1 MSFDKIKA
9 MKNAE
14 RFLSQGKLRAAI
26 GEYKRVIDDNPK
38 DFSTLNIMGD
48 LYVKNSET
56 KEAVK
61 CYQQVAEHY
70 YGQGFANKAIAIYN
84 KIARLEPNSMEI
96 AERLGQLYQVRGS
109 FAEAREQY
117 TKVAESYQSK
127 GRKLEAL
134 EIWKRIA
141 ELDPNNTEVYM
152 TIGNACLQENQNSDA
167 ADAFAEAGLR
177 FNSTGKYEEA
187 VGAFTKGLSIQSNNI
202 KILKGFVEAKIG
214 LGCSD
219 EAAETLEKVL
229 LENPYAREIL
239 LLLTDCY
246 LDMSAPK
253 QAEETVIKLVQQE
266 PSHFPKFLEI
276 VKSYM
281 EGDDIESTVR
291 VLSISFEHVLG
302 AGLSDEFNGWIN
314 EVLARNPEYID
325 GLRLLVKFHSW
336 HRDPVEIRKSLERL
350 AETARITES
359 VEDERFAVGQLA
371 AMSPLQPEYA
381 LRLEELKQKY
391 GFDDSVI
398 PVVESSVIPEFES
411 FVALNSDEIQNIGRD
426 TSAENLEQYAGE
438 FSFSDEENSENVNE
452 NEDPERVT
460 DFRMVDESPA
470 TDFSDEN
477 LEGPQIEEPNTFETS
492 EEAETDAEVDPRSLA
507 AEHRLDQ
514 ELESVQFYVT
524 QGYRDLALK
533 CLDGLEVEFQEN
545 PKFIEM
551 RQSLLGSDEVATE
564 VDAILE
570 EEPLK
575 IPETQPVVDTSQ
587 QVDEVMSPAV
597 NVFEQFRNDL
607 GLEELEEDNEGDYS
621 TLYHTAIAY
630 KEMGLLEDAIKEF
643 QDAINMVEINDGTR
657 RYFQCANLLGHCFM
671 LKGMPNLAQTWFKRA
686 MDTVGLIDEEIQAL
700 HYELANAYEA
710 SGEKDKAFEHFGQV
724 YALDVHYRDIGQR
737 IQNLRENYSSSMIN

>member
-26 GEYKRVIDDNPK
+26 GEYKKVIDDNPK

-48 LYVKNSET
+48 LYVKNSES
-56 KEAVK
+56 KEAVN
-61 CYQQVAEHY
+61 CYRQVAEHY

-84 KIARLEPNSMEI
+84 KIARLEPDSMQI
-96 AERLGQLYQVRGS
+96 AERLAQLYQVRGS

-177 FNSTGKYEEA
+177 LNSAEKYEEA
-187 VGAFTKGLSIQSNNI
+187 VGAFSKGLSIQSNNV

-214 LGCSD
+214 LGCAD
-219 EAAETLEKVL
+219 EAAETLEQVL

-246 LDMSAPK
+246 LDMNAPK
-253 QAEETVIKLVQQE
+253 QAEETIIKLVQQE

-291 VLSISFEHVLG
+291 VLAISFEHVLG
-302 AGLSDEFNGWIN
+302 AGHSDEFNGWIN

-350 AETARITES
+350 AETARMTES

-371 AMSPLQPEYA
+371 TMCPLQPEYA

-398 PVVESSVIPEFES
+398 PIVESSVIPEFES
-411 FVALNSDEIQNIGRD
+411 FVALNSDD
-426 TSAENLEQYAGE
+426 TKKIENGAAVERFEQYSGE
-438 FSFSDEENSENVNE
+438 FSFSDGENPESVND
-452 NEDPERVT
+452 NQNPERVT
-460 DFRMVDESPA
+460 DFCMVDELPA
-470 TDFSDEN
+470 TDFGKESM
-477 LEGPQIEEPNTFETS
+477 EEHRAFGTS
-492 EEAETDAEVDPRSLA
+492 NEAHPESEVDPRSLA

-524 QGYRDLALK
+524 QGYTDLAIK
-533 CLDGLEVEFQEN
+533 CLDTMEVEFGEN
-545 PKFIEM
+545 PKFVEM
-551 RQSLLGSDEVATE
+551 RQSLQGSNEFAAD

-575 IPETQPVVDTSQ
+575 IPEAEPVVDTSQ

-607 GLEELEEDNEGDYS
+607 GLEDLEEDNEGDYS

-686 MDTVGLIDEEIQAL
+686 MDTVGLVDEEIQAL